1 MKIIDLTHTLLNKIP
16 TWDGSY
22 NFELSIDTDYKDC
35 TIPDLFRI
43 NKIKC
48 GAGIGTHMDAPAH
61 VAEGGRTIDLL
72 TSSELIAECI
82 VIDVSHEAD
91 ENYIITPDVILKFE
105 KEHSEIPK
113 KSFVI
118 FHTGWSKYWEDRDKY
133 RNNYKFPYVH
143 EDTAK
148 ILLERDVVGLGTDT
162 LSSDIGANGF
172 PVHRIILGGDK
183 YLVEN
188 IANADQLPSIG
199 AKIFIMPM
207 KIKDAT
213 EAPVRIFAVIDFLLK

>member
-1 MKIIDLTHTLLNKIP
+1 MKVIDLTYSLSKDIP

-35 TIPDLFRI
+35 TIPDIFRT
-43 NKIKC
+43 NKVKC
-48 GAGIGTHMDAPAH
+48 GAGVGTHMDAPAH
-61 VAEGGRTIDLL
+61 VAEGGRTIDFLRED
-72 TSSELIAECI
+72 ELIINCI
-82 VIDVSHEAD
+82 VIDVSNEAD
-91 ENYIITPDVILKFE
+91 ENYIIIPDVISKFE
-105 KEHSEIPK
+105 KEHGVIPK

-118 FHTGWSKYWEDRDKY
+118 FYTGWSKYWEDRDKY
-133 RNNYKFPYVH
+133 RNNYKFPSVH

-148 ILLERDVVGLGTDT
+148 LLLERGIVGLGTDT
-162 LSSDIGANGF
+162 LSADVGANGF
-172 PVHRIILGGDK
+172 PVHRMILGGDK

-188 IANADQLPSIG
+188 IANVDKVPSVG

-213 EAPVRIFAVIDFLLK
+213 EAPVRIFAVIDFLL